1 MSNRLPFLYI
11 QDVKGKGK
19 SVFTAQVIP
28 KGSSIEICPTI
39 LLGSADCATIH
50 DTKLHDYYFLWGTS
64 GDGAIALGFGSIY
77 NHSSQANADYEMLL
91 KEELISIIAI
101 RDIEAGEEIT
111 INYMDNGEQKSV
123 LWFEEID

>member
-11 QDVKGKGK
+11 HETKAKGK

-28 KGSSIEICPTI
+28 NGSSIEICPTI
-39 LLGSADCATIH
+39 LLDAKDCAKIH
-50 DTKLHDYYFLWGTS
+50 ETKLHDYYFLWGT
-64 GDGAIALGFGSIY
+64 DGRCAIALGFGSIY

-91 KEELISIIAI
+91 EEELISIKAI

-123 LWFEEID
+123 LWFEEF